1 MPNQDD
7 IAAQQAL
14 LQAHRRTLG
23 VLLEQEAKLG
33 AAYAPPAIANG
44 IAEARAAIAQIKR
57 ALREW
62 GVAAEDLPDDEAPPA
77 AAGASGAQPWPAG
90 AHSGGDMIVTNIGAS
105 AQKNV
110 VGKNQLV
117 YQADDAS
124 SEQDDRQAI
133 GELLAR
139 LERALAGGA
148 AQTDTATA
156 GMAAGY
162 LRLLSGELTK
172 TGERAV
178 PSASTIALV
187 GDWLLD
193 SLPQLRDHLAA
204 LFDAPAT
211 RRALVRADT
220 PLDAWLR
227 RRFGG

>member
-7 IAAQQAL
+7 IVAQQAL
-14 LQAHRRTLG
+14 LQAHRRTLA

-44 IAEARAAIAQIKR
+44 IAEARAAIARAKR
-57 ALREW
+57 ALRDW
-62 GVAAEDLPDDEAPPA
+62 GAAVDDLPDDDAPPA
-77 AAGASGAQPWPAG
+77 VAGLSGERPWPAG
-90 AHSGGDMIVTNIGAS
+90 AQSGGDMIVANIGAG

-117 YQADDAS
+117 YQKDDPT
-124 SEQDDRQAI
+124 SEQNDRQAI

-139 LERALAGGA
+139 LERALADGA
-148 AQTDTATA
+148 AHTDAAMA
-156 GMAAGY
+156 GMATGY

-172 TGERAV
+172 SGERAV
-178 PSASTIALV
+178 PSASTITLV
-187 GDWLLD
+187 GDWLID
-193 SLPQLRDHLAA
+193 SLPQLRDQLVA

-211 RRALVRADT
+211 RRSLARADT

>member
-7 IAAQQAL
+7 IVAQQAL

-23 VLLEQEAKLG
+23 VLQEQEAKLG

-44 IAEARAAIAQIKR
+44 IAEARAAIARAKR

-62 GVAAEDLPDDEAPPA
+62 GAPVDDLPDDQAPPV
-77 AAGASGAQPWPAG
+77 AAGPSGAQPWPAPG
-90 AHSGGDMIVTNIGAS
+90 AQSGGDMIVANVGAG
-105 AQKNV
+105 AQGV
-110 VGKNQLV
+110 AVGKNIQQTIGGL
-117 YQADDAS
+117 S
-124 SEQDDRQAI
+124 SPLDDRQTI

-139 LERALAGGA
+139 LERALTDSA
-148 AQTDTATA
+148 AQADAATA

-178 PSASTIALV
+178 PSASTITLV

-193 SLPQLRDHLAA
+193 SLPQLRDPLVA

-211 RRALVRADT
+211 RRALARADT
-220 PLDAWLR
+220 PLDPWLR
-227 RRFGG
+227 RRFGE